1 MVHVLCIY
9 IYLWS
14 CEQICPI
21 FGTLILC
28 GTHTIPISMSTYVPP
43 TPFQILG
50 SCVQICQYLA
60 MTITLTLL
68 SHSLSRPPKE
78 LSSTILELKGRCI
91 LYVDVTYNNVIT
103 HYWIKKAHFMYF
115 PVGTVSSGLC
125 LGLLR
130 SGSGP
135 WNEGGVGGR
144 KYFRGG

>member
-1 MVHVLCIY
+1 MVHVSTY

-28 GTHTIPISMSTYVPP
+28 GTRTIPISTSTYVPP

-68 SHSLSRPPKE
+68 FFSLSLSRSLTPKK
-78 LSSTILELKGRCI
+78 LSSTILELKGGRCHSI
-91 LYVDVTYNNVIT
+91 YVDMSRNIITT
-103 HYWIKKAHFMYF
+103 HYNTESKQTLFISIFE
-115 PVGTVSSGLC
+115 VVL
-125 LGLLR
+125 
-130 SGSGP
+130 
-135 WNEGGVGGR
+135 
-144 KYFRGG
+144 

>member
-28 GTHTIPISMSTYVPP
+28 GTRTIPISTSTYVPP

-68 SHSLSRPPKE
+68 FFSLSLTPKK
-78 LSSTILELKGRCI
+78 LSSTILELKGGRCHSI
-91 LYVDVTYNNVIT
+91 YVDMSRNIITT
-103 HYWIKKAHFMYF
+103 HYNTESKQTLFISIFE
-115 PVGTVSSGLC
+115 VL
-125 LGLLR
+125 
-130 SGSGP
+130 
-135 WNEGGVGGR
+135 
-144 KYFRGG
+144 